1 MSHTYCFHQ
10 ELKICFLLIPDSSYQ
25 DRYIYFE
32 IKIITFETTPSFG
45 PKVNHHININTFE
58 VNFLQLGVGHYPGT
72 QTFWKACTMSQID
85 SRGALMM

>member
-10 ELKICFLLIPDSSYQ
+10 EMKICFLLIPDSSYQ

>member
-32 IKIITFETTPSFG
+32 IKIISFETTPSFG
-45 PKVNHHININTFE
+45 PKSEHINTFE
-58 VNFLQLGVGHYPGT
+58 VHFLQLGVGHYPGT